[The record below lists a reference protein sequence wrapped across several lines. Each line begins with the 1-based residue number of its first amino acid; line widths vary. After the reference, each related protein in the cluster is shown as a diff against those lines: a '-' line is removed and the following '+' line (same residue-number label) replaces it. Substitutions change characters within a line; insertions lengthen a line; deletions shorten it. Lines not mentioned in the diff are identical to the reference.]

1 MVVSKLESSVYYPE
15 PKGLYAN
22 DNERESELYKM
33 VVKGVD
39 VLCAIGLARE
49 QNDLFFFP
57 IYLVKRDRKVVQ
69 VGLYEIRS
77 GDSKAHDD
85 LIRQMPLLF
94 AFVNKQFLLDNRM
107 EPSEF
112 QDIHPQAKDAVE

>member
-57 IYLVKRDRKVVQ
+57 IYFQLWFK
-69 VGLYEIRS
+69 S
-77 GDSKAHDD
+77 SD
-85 LIRQMPLLF
+85 LFIQ
-94 AFVNKQFLLDNRM
+94 K
-107 EPSEF
+107 
-112 QDIHPQAKDAVE
+112 